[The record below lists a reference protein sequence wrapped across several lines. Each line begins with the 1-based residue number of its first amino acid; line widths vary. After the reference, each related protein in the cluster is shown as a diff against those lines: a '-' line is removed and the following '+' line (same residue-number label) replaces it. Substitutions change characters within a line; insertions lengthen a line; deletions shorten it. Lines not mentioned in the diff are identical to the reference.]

1 MRPIDADEYIKY
13 LTKQKMNCEEF
24 GDKKSAERYQA
35 TINEINKLPII
46 EGNVTSLE
54 ELRTMIKLKVLS
66 KQKKFLD
73 SSFTDDNVFKAGVA
87 FGFGACLGIVVE
99 ALGALEV
106 NDA

>member
-1 MRPIDADEYIKY
+1 MRRIDADEYIKY

-35 TINEINKLPII
+35 TINEINKLPTI
-46 EGNVTSLE
+46 EGNVTNLE
-54 ELRTMIKLKVLS
+54 EIGTIIKLKILTE
-66 KQKKFLD
+66 QKKFLD

-106 NDA
+106 NNA

>member
-24 GDKKSAERYQA
+24 GDKKSAEKYQA

-73 SSFTDDNVFKAGVA
+73 SSFTDDNVFKAGAA
-87 FGFGACLGIVVE
+87 FGLGACLGIVVE